1 MLSSI
6 QLTALAEI
14 GKAYP
19 LDPNPA
25 VKFAGGFVVK
35 VDYEINDALNH
46 SGNWIVGYGS
56 T

>member
-6 QLTALAEI
+6 QLAALAEI

-19 LDPNPA
+19 LDPTPA